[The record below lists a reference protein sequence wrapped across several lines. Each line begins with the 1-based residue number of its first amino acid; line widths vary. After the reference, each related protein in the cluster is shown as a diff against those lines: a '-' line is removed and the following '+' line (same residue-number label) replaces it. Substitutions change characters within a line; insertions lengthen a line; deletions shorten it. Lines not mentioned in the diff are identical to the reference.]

1 MKADPGYFGPD
12 SMMWKVNKEITV
24 LFGGARALLMHAAH
38 PLIAAGARQ
47 TSFYQRD
54 PWKRLIR
61 TLSLQNSVTFGTKEE
76 ADESAH
82 RINKLHE
89 VIKGTDEVSGG
100 YYDALDHEQLL
111 WVHACLQISSIYF
124 YEKTVKKLT
133 TEEKDL
139 YHKENTVAAEMVLVD
154 PKQMP
159 TTHEG
164 LKQWVIEKSKEKPF
178 DKVLFGLGIRFVGE
192 TVAKKLAKRFGSID
206 SLKKASL
213 EELIQTEDIGE
224 RIAKSLVA
232 YFSDPKNQDLL
243 SQLQIFGL
251 QLELKL
257 TTLALH
263 SQFSGK
269 RFVVSGVF
277 ESFSRE
283 DLKKEIE
290 DLGGI
295 IASSISSKTDYLV
308 AGEGIGPSKKAK
320 AEQLGIPLLNELE
333 YMQLKQ

>member
-1 MKADPGYFGPD
+1 MQGDPGYFGPQ

-89 VIKGTDEVSGG
+89 VIKGEDEITGG

-133 TEEKDL
+133 EKEKNQ
-139 YHKENTVAAEMVLVD
+139 YHNENSIAAEMVLVD
-154 PKQMP
+154 SKIMPK
-159 TTHEG
+159 THEE
-164 LKQWVIEKSKEKPF
+164 LKDWVIEKS
-178 DKVLFGLGIRFVGE
+178 R
-192 TVAKKLAKRFGSID
+192 KK
-206 SLKKASL
+206 
-213 EELIQTEDIGE
+213 
-224 RIAKSLVA
+224 
-232 YFSDPKNQDLL
+232 
-243 SQLQIFGL
+243 
-251 QLELKL
+251 
-257 TTLALH
+257 
-263 SQFSGK
+263 
-269 RFVVSGVF
+269 
-277 ESFSRE
+277 
-283 DLKKEIE
+283 
-290 DLGGI
+290 
-295 IASSISSKTDYLV
+295 DYLV
-308 AGEGIGPSKKAK
+308 LTDVAIDVADIISGGPVPRHIKPIWPFIAFTAFNTLPPEFKNIYGIKDTKFKTA
-320 AEQLGIPLLNELE
+320 LLNFNL
-333 YMQLKQ
+333 YLLKYTRPFLPPFFRLIAPARWAKQRLTTNPNLSFKDKSKLL